1 MRIGPFE
8 INEPVPELSNTIA
21 IAMLRPW
28 IDVGRVGTLALRKLE
43 NHFGAKEL
51 GRLARPGNFFDFT
64 RYRPRM
70 GFAAGERTF
79 TVPNT
84 VVNYINDEALGR
96 PLLLLHIREPHA
108 LGEDYA
114 DGIAEL
120 LAHFRV
126 TEYCRIGGMYDSVP
140 HTRPLIV
147 TGTLTEPQYELAGDL
162 VTSRK
167 STYQGPTSIVNQV
180 AEEMRSKGADV
191 TSLMVHVPQ
200 YARLDDD
207 RMGAAR
213 LLECLS
219 AIYGLP
225 DELADSTQGRRQY
238 LEIGQAAENNA
249 DVNTLIS
256 QLESYYDRTHA
267 GQTTDGATE
276 DEEQAN
282 LPPEVE
288 KFLTQLGSRF
298 DESEGDGIPD
308 EE

>member
-1 MRIGPFE
+1 MRIGPFD
-8 INEPVPELSNTIA
+8 IADPAPELSNTIA

-28 IDVGRVGTLALRKLE
+28 IDVGRVGTLALRKME

-70 GFAAGERTF
+70 GFSAEERTF

-84 VVNYINDEALGR
+84 VVNYIETEELDR
-96 PLLLLHIREPHA
+96 PLLFLHTREPHA

-120 LAHFRV
+120 LSHFQV

-140 HTRPLIV
+140 HTRPLVV
-147 TGTLTEPQYELAGDL
+147 TGTLTEQQYERVGPL

-167 STYQGPTSIVNQV
+167 SNYQGPTSIVNQV
-180 AEEMRSKGADV
+180 AEVMRHNGADV

-213 LLECLS
+213 LLECLC

-225 DELADSTQGRRQY
+225 GELADTTQGRRQY
-238 LEIGQAAENNA
+238 LEIGRAAESNSE
-249 DVNTLIS
+249 VKTLIS
-256 QLESYYDRTHA
+256 QLESYYDRTH
-267 GQTTDGATE
+267 GERATE
-276 DEEQAN
+276 TEAAAN
-282 LPPEVE
+282 LPPDVE
-288 KFLTQLGSRF
+288 RFLSQLGSRF
-298 DESEGDGIPD
+298 DESESDGVPD
-308 EE
+308 ED

>member
-8 INEPVPELSNTIA
+8 ITDPAPELSNTIA

-28 IDVGRVGTLALRKLE
+28 IDVGRVGTLALRKVE

-79 TVPNT
+79 TIPNT
-84 VVNYINDEALGR
+84 VVNLIDDEALGR
-96 PLLLLHIREPHA
+96 PMLLLHIREPHA

-120 LAHFRV
+120 LTHFQV

-147 TGTLTEPQYELAGDL
+147 TGTLTEQQYELAGPL

-167 STYQGPTSIVNQV
+167 STYQGPTSIVNRV
-180 AEEMRSKGADV
+180 AEEMRLAGADV
-191 TSLMVHVPQ
+191 ASLMVHVPQ

-207 RMGAAR
+207 RMGATR
-213 LLECLS
+213 LLQCLC

-225 DELADSTQGRRQY
+225 DELADSTQGKRQY
-238 LEIGQAAENNA
+238 TEIGRAAENNP
-249 DVNTLIS
+249 DVKTLIG
-256 QLESYYDRTHA
+256 QLESYYDRTHGDSA
-267 GQTTDGATE
+267 AEPGA
-276 DEEQAN
+276 QAK

-298 DESEGDGIPD
+298 DESESDSVPD
-308 EE
+308 ED

>member
-1 MRIGPFE
+1 MRIGPFG
-8 INEPVPELSNTIA
+8 IAEPAPELSNTIA

-70 GFAAGERTF
+70 GFSAGERTF

-84 VVNYINDEALGR
+84 VVNYIEAEALGR

-114 DGIAEL
+114 DGITEL
-120 LAHFRV
+120 LTHFQV

-147 TGTLTEPQYELAGDL
+147 TGTLTEPQYGLAGKL
-162 VTSRK
+162 VTSRQ
-167 STYQGPTSIVNQV
+167 STYQGPTRIVNQV
-180 AEEMRSKGADV
+180 AEEMRIAGADV
-191 TSLMVHVPQ
+191 SSLMVHVPQ

-207 RMGAAR
+207 RVGATR
-213 LLECLS
+213 LLQRLG

-225 DELADSTQGRRQY
+225 DELADSTEGERQY
-238 LEIGQAAENNA
+238 TEIGRAAENNP
-249 DVNTLIS
+249 DVKTLIG
-256 QLESYYDRTHA
+256 QLESYYDRTH
-267 GQTTDGATE
+267 GDQATE
-276 DEEQAN
+276 TEAQAK

-288 KFLTQLGSRF
+288 RFLTQLGSRF
-298 DESEGDGIPD
+298 DESESDSVPD
-308 EE
+308 ED

>member
-8 INEPVPELSNTIA
+8 IADPAPELSNTIA

-70 GFAAGERTF
+70 GFSAGERTF

-84 VVNYINDEALGR
+84 VVNLIDDEALGR
-96 PLLLLHIREPHA
+96 PMLLLHIREPHA

-120 LAHFRV
+120 LAHFQV
-126 TEYCRIGGMYDSVP
+126 TEYCRVGGMYDSVP

-147 TGTLTEPQYELAGDL
+147 TGTLTEQQYELTGPL

-167 STYQGPTSIVNQV
+167 SNYQGPTSIVNRV
-180 AEEMRSKGADV
+180 AEEMRLKGADV

-213 LLECLS
+213 LLECLC

-225 DELADSTQGRRQY
+225 RELADTTEGKRQY
-238 LEIGQAAENNA
+238 AEIGRAAENNP
-249 DVNTLIS
+249 DIKTLIG
-256 QLESYYDRTHA
+256 QLESYYDRTH
-267 GQTTDGATE
+267 GDQVTE
-276 DEEQAN
+276 DAAQAK
-282 LPPEVE
+282 LPLEVE
-288 KFLTQLGSRF
+288 RFLTQLGSRF
-298 DESEGDGIPD
+298 DESESDGVPD